1 MKLGKE
7 PNYQRLRYIV
17 DTISFSHLLGYVV
30 SEDFTSEFTDY
41 LNFCIYIENF
51 NDKNS

>member
-17 DTISFSHLLGYVV
+17 DTISFSHLLGLGYVF

-41 LNFCIYIENF
+41 LNFCI
-51 NDKNS
+51 